1 MNNWIVGNLQASFD
15 TWNEKLTEIWS
26 LVTTTPQVFR
36 GGEIWNTI
44 VTINDGLKAFG
55 YGLLVLFF
63 AMSVF
68 HSAASFRDLQ
78 RPEFA
83 LRHFI
88 RFIIAKVAVGS
99 AMEIMT
105 AVFSVCGGVVQS
117 IMGCIGGMS
126 AASVTLPQEIADA
139 IEEVGFFQSVPLWMV
154 TFLGSL
160 FITVL
165 SFILIM
171 TVYGRFFRLYMFT
184 ALAPLPL
191 ASFAGEDTS
200 FIGKA
205 FLKSYLGVCMEGAIV
220 VLACLIFSAFA
231 ASGAPIADT
240 SLPVVTMSW
249 QYVAQTICN
258 RKKLLNPHGFV
269 LGVSGS
275 GKSFSMKEAIT
286 FIALSTNDDIIMIDA
301 EREYGELTR
310 ALQGAV
316 LEISP
321 SSPHHINPLDINRGY
336 GAGENP
342 VAMKSELMMSIC
354 EQQMG
359 VGQLG
364 AFHKSIIDRCT
375 ANIYHDFIKSG
386 GEGRIPTLPDWRN
399 EVKRQPEREA
409 QELALASELFVEGSL
424 NMFAHETNFDID
436 NRIVCFD
443 LYEMGEQL
451 KPTALNV
458 VLETIQN
465 RVAANRL
472 AGRYTW
478 VFVDEVYLFFKY
490 YYSAQF
496 LYKCWKRFR
505 KYAAA
510 MTAATQNIEECLRSE
525 TARLMLANSEFLIL
539 LNQAAT
545 DRAELAKLLH
555 ISETQMSHVTNVEA
569 GHGLMRIG
577 SSIIPFVNE
586 FPRDGTLYRLM
597 TTTPGDK

>member
-1 MNNWIVGNLQASFD
+1 M
-15 TWNEKLTEIWS
+15 EIKIPKEVRQHS
-26 LVTTTPQVFR
+26 
-36 GGEIWNTI
+36 ETI
-44 VTINDGLKAFG
+44 FFGLSTRQFICA
-55 YGLLVLFF
+55 VL
-63 AMSVF
+63 
-68 HSAASFRDLQ
+68 
-78 RPEFA
+78 
-83 LRHFI
+83 
-88 RFIIAKVAVGS
+88 AVG
-99 AMEIMT
+99 AAIGTYFLTKGAIGKET
-105 AVFSVCGGVVQS
+105 ASWVCIV
-117 IMGCIGGMS
+117 
-126 AASVTLPQEIADA
+126 AAAPLAVA
-139 IEEVGFFQSVPLWMV
+139 GFF
-154 TFLGSL
+154 
-160 FITVL
+160 
-165 SFILIM
+165 
-171 TVYGRFFRLYMFT
+171 R
-184 ALAPLPL
+184 
-191 ASFAGEDTS
+191 
-200 FIGKA
+200 
-205 FLKSYLGVCMEGAIV
+205 
-220 VLACLIFSAFA
+220 
-231 ASGAPIADT
+231 
-240 SLPVVTMSW
+240 
-249 QYVAQTICN
+249 
-258 RKKLLNPHGFV
+258 
-269 LGVSGS
+269 
-275 GKSFSMKEAIT
+275 
-286 FIALSTNDDIIMIDA
+286 
-301 EREYGELTR
+301 
-310 ALQGAV
+310 
-316 LEISP
+316 
-321 SSPHHINPLDINRGY
+321 Y

-510 MTAATQNIEECLRSE
+510 MTAATQNIEECLHSE

-577 SSIIPFVNE
+577 SSIIPFINE
-586 FPRDGTLYRLM
+586 FPRDSELYRLM
-597 TTTPGDK
+597 STTPGDK

>member
-1 MNNWIVGNLQASFD
+1 MGYSRLEPGRELEVREYISFQRGRD
-15 TWNEKLTEIWS
+15 GFYELTECS
-26 LVTTTPQVFR
+26 VDELLKR
-36 GGEIWNTI
+36 KAESI
-44 VTINDGLKAFG
+44 VREKELC
-55 YGLLVLFF
+55 
-63 AMSVF
+63 
-68 HSAASFRDLQ
+68 Q
-78 RPEFA
+78 R
-83 LRHFI
+83 
-88 RFIIAKVAVGS
+88 
-99 AMEIMT
+99 
-105 AVFSVCGGVVQS
+105 
-117 IMGCIGGMS
+117 
-126 AASVTLPQEIADA
+126 
-139 IEEVGFFQSVPLWMV
+139 
-154 TFLGSL
+154 
-160 FITVL
+160 
-165 SFILIM
+165 
-171 TVYGRFFRLYMFT
+171 
-184 ALAPLPL
+184 
-191 ASFAGEDTS
+191 
-200 FIGKA
+200 
-205 FLKSYLGVCMEGAIV
+205 
-220 VLACLIFSAFA
+220 
-231 ASGAPIADT
+231 
-240 SLPVVTMSW
+240 
-249 QYVAQTICN
+249 
-258 RKKLLNPHGFV
+258 
-269 LGVSGS
+269 
-275 GKSFSMKEAIT
+275 
-286 FIALSTNDDIIMIDA
+286 IDA
-301 EREYGELTR
+301 AVEAWSKQAQQTQQYMK
-310 ALQGAV
+310 AL
-316 LEISP
+316 E
-321 SSPHHINPLDINRGY
+321 Y

-510 MTAATQNIEECLRSE
+510 MTAATQNIEECLHSE

-586 FPRDGTLYRLM
+586 FPRDGALYRLM